1 MTDYAPHELALVF
14 PPMTE
19 SEFAAF
25 KQDIR
30 EHGQHE
36 PITLYE
42 GKILDGIHRYRA
54 CRELGREPRVVRFEG
69 NPRAA
74 AQLVLGRNFHRR
86 HLSTSQRAMVAAE
99 MCKLRPRG
107 NAGNSPYLTA
117 AQASTLMG
125 VSEDLVRD
133 AKRLLRHGDEELLQ
147 AVRQGVQTVSAAVQE
162 KDRKKDK
169 ARFTFLEQFAQR
181 FDRAIQGHSQRDAEV
196 VYAAKPL
203 LQYLALRIHDYLEP
217 RTAEPLFGPDN
228 GAVLW
233 DPVELKVPDWLYT
246 ERGEEVATARR
257 ARLSALVPRAR
268 EAARA
273 FPGRRC
279 PDCGLPLLATVTA
292 GQTSYC
298 AVCKGNVLWEWS
310 WMREQVEVAFSS
322 ALMTQAPA
330 TGERG

>member
-1 MTDYAPHELALVF
+1 MTSYAPHELALVF

-25 KQDIR
+25 REDIR

-42 GKILDGIHRYRA
+42 GKILDGLHRYRA
-54 CRELGREPRVVRFEG
+54 CQELGREPLVVRFAG

-86 HLSTSQRAMVAAE
+86 HLTTSQRAMVAAE

-107 NAGNSPYLTA
+107 NTGNSPYLTA

-133 AKRLLRHGDEELLQ
+133 AKRLLRHGDKDLLQ
-147 AVRQGVQTVSAAVQE
+147 AVREGVQTVSGAVQE
-162 KDRKKDK
+162 KDRTKSKVQ
-169 ARFTFLEQFAQR
+169 FTFLEKFAQR
-181 FDRAIQGHSQRDAEV
+181 LDRALKGHNEHDAQV

-203 LQYLALRIHDYLEP
+203 LQYLSLRIHDYLER
-217 RTAEPLFGPDN
+217 RTAETLLSAESGS
-228 GAVLW
+228 VLW
-233 DPVELKVPDWLYT
+233 HPVELKVPDWLYT
-246 ERGEEVATARR
+246 ERGDEVAAERR
-257 ARLSALVPRAR
+257 ARLAALLPRAK
-268 EAARA
+268 EAASA

-279 PDCGLPLLATVTA
+279 PDCGLPLLSTVTA
-292 GQTSYC
+292 TECSYC

-310 WMREQVEVAFSS
+310 WMREQLDVAFSS
-322 ALMTQAPA
+322 ALMGQ
-330 TGERG
+330 